1 MSEDIRM
8 SPVFLAPADRKIT
21 VFGGGKVALRKC
33 RHFKGFEIKVIAEEI
48 LPEIRELAH
57 SCLEATVT
65 AFNAGEFMEGAD
77 IVLAST
83 SSKEINFMIRD
94 IAKEKRIPVNS
105 AHGGGDVL
113 IPSTLRR
120 KGFTVTVSSEGRAPA
135 FPPYVIREIDSHLDD
150 GYEKMLELLVELR
163 PKVMG
168 QIPKQPDRARILA
181 EILENQEI
189 WNMLRSGDTDDAY
202 EHAIKQGGLNP

>member
-33 RHFKGFEIKVIAEEI
+33 RHFQGFEIKVVAEEI
-48 LPEIRELAH
+48 LPEIRELAD
-57 SCLEATVT
+57 SCVETTITEA
-65 AFNAGEFMEGAD
+65 NAGELMEGAD

-83 SSKEINFMIRD
+83 SSKELNFMIRD

-120 KGFTVTVSSEGRAPA
+120 GGFTITVSSEGRAPA
-135 FPPYVIREIDSHLDD
+135 FPPYVIREIDNHLDD
-150 GYEKMLELLVELR
+150 GYEKMLELLAKLR
-163 PKVMG
+163 PEVMG
-168 QIPKQPDRARILA
+168 KISEQPERARILA
-181 EILENQEI
+181 EILENEDI
-189 WNMLRSGDTDDAY
+189 WNMLRSGETDKAY
-202 EHAIKQGGLNP
+202 QRAIKEGGLE